1 MPIFAAFVGACM
13 SGLMTFYGAM
23 MTAQQAIAWARRT
36 FIIALMAAFL
46 IAVKVCVSSLLG
58 MVAGAGSGG
67 ALPARFVMGLGMF
80 IPSNAVAVL
89 ACMGSVW
96 IACVVVRLKI
106 DGLRW

>member
-1 MPIFAAFVGACM
+1 MPIFATFFGACM

-23 MTAQQAIAWARRT
+23 MTAQQAIVWARRT
-36 FIIALMAAFL
+36 FLIALMAAFL
-46 IAVKVCVSSLLG
+46 VAVKIGVSTLLA
-58 MVAGAGSGG
+58 MIAGA

-80 IPSNAVAVL
+80 IPSNAVVVL
-89 ACMGSVW
+89 TTMGSVW